1 MIRFIW
7 IRVLQFYNSPRLG
20 HILDMLIFVGLLC
33 LLIGVLTG
41 CTRTQYV
48 DRPVEVKVRVPAE
61 CLEPG
66 DIPAPMIYPVDQLRP
81 GVSDGDL
88 IGALLAD
95 REHCGAM
102 EKVLRG
108 VLAGCVGG

>member
-1 MIRFIW
+1 MR
-7 IRVLQFYNSPRLG
+7 
-20 HILDMLIFVGLLC
+20 ILC
-33 LLIGVLTG
+33 ALLIAVSIAG

-48 DRPVEVKVRVPAE
+48 DRPVEVKVRVPAP

-66 DIPAPMIYPVDQLRP
+66 DIPRPMIYPVDRLQP

-95 REHCGAM
+95 REQRGAM
-102 EKVLRG
+102 EGVLRG
-108 VLAGCVGG
+108 VLEGCASGS